1 MIEKQKTIKIGENMS
16 QFKALEIAL
25 NYRFKQD
32 DLITEAL
39 THKSY
44 KKPYNNERLEFLGDA
59 VLDLI
64 VGEYLFNKFPKE
76 NEGLLSKIRASL
88 VNEKG
93 FTKLALDIN
102 LGDSIFISSAE
113 ENNDGRNKPSLL
125 SNAFEAIIGAI
136 YLESGLEVTAKIAI
150 NLIESSYEVIDLNSL
165 SKDFK
170 TTLQELTQ
178 ADFGETPTYK
188 MVRAFGPDHKKE
200 FEISI
205 ELQNRVIA
213 SAIGRSK
220 KEAQQR
226 AAEIALRKLRVKP

>member
-1 MIEKQKTIKIGENMS
+1 MKQI
-16 QFKALEIAL
+16 KALEKAL
-25 NYRFKQD
+25 NYKFKKD

-64 VGEYLFNKFPKE
+64 VGEYLFKKFPKE
-76 NEGLLSKIRASL
+76 DEGLLSKIRASL

-93 FTKLALDIN
+93 FTKLAENLN
-102 LGDSIFISSAE
+102 LGDSLLIAE
-113 ENNDGRNKPSLL
+113 ENNEGRTKPSLL
-125 SNAFEAIIGAI
+125 SNAFEAVIGAV
-136 YLESGLEVTAKIAI
+136 YLEAGLEVVAKIAI
-150 NLIESSYEVIDLNSL
+150 TLIEDAYETIDLNSL

-178 ADFGETPTYK
+178 ADFGETPNYK
-188 MVRAFGPDHKKE
+188 LVRSFGPDHKKE
-200 FEISI
+200 FEIAV

-213 SAIGRSK
+213 SALGKSK

-226 AAEIALRKLRVKP
+226 AAEIALRVLREGIDV